1 MDQFD
6 GSTEAGATGSTWA
19 TTQPLGNGAKHPS
32 RAFAPARKLSSPCKS
47 FSARLVMVSSPTA
60 LAKRSVRSSISGY
73 SSRETIYDLRRS
85 TATTSLPSE
94 SRLASGRRR
103 SKRSR
108 RYEAGTSTPTL
119 DVLKNIALALHTSA
133 DTLVF
138 DPDER
143 DPQDDLKL
151 IFEAINDLDPH
162 HQQLAKELLEAI
174 THRAHAHR
182 WQQPT
187 AS

>member
-1 MDQFD
+1 V
-6 GSTEAGATGSTWA
+6 TAV
-19 TTQPLGNGAKHPS
+19 H
-32 RAFAPARKLSSPCKS
+32 
-47 FSARLVMVSSPTA
+47 VSQ
-60 LAKRSVRSSISGY
+60 I
-73 SSRETIYDLRRS
+73 
-85 TATTSLPSE
+85 
-94 SRLASGRRR
+94 
-103 SKRSR
+103 R

-119 DVLKNIALALHTSA
+119 DVLRNIALALHTSA

-143 DPQDDLKL
+143 TPTDDLKL

-162 HQQLAKELLEAI
+162 HKQLAKELLEAI

-182 WQQPT
+182 WQQPA